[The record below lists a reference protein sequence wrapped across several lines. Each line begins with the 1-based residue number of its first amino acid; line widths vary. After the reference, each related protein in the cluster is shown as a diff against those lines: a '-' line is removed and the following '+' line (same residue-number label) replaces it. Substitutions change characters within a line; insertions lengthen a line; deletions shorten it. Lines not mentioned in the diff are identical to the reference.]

1 MINRAQIRGCKLDE
15 DCKLAHTT
23 THESGPDDDR
33 VFCYGICD
41 IEPDFLAE
49 KCKDCKAYVYNAEP
63 IEQPTTA
70 Q

>member
-1 MINRAQIRGCKLDE
+1 MISRAKIRGCKLDK

-23 THESGPDDDR
+23 THEYGPDDDR

-49 KCKDCKAYVYNAEP
+49 KCKRCKAHIDNIEP
-63 IEQPTTA
+63 PEEA
-70 Q
+70 K